1 MTRGRQPDFS
11 NWREEYRR
19 KTVSAEEAARAV
31 KSGDRVVMANRYYA
45 GPTPVAIFERRD
57 ELTDVEILSTAPTFD
72 PGWYL
77 EETNNPFR
85 LVVEKFLNPIA
96 RLAHDAGRV
105 DFLPNTTGTWWVP
118 YRDGRPDNRRVD
130 VFITQVSPPDKNGYC
145 SFGHEVWERKK
156 YCQIART
163 VIGEVNEDAIRT
175 YGDNFIHVSE
185 IDCFVP
191 VPPVRVTPEDI
202 ERVIAAFPEKRQEEI
217 RRVSPGFVPLAVKQV
232 VSRINEVDLA
242 AVERALDVDPP
253 NEAVRGVAANLRT
266 VVRDRDTIQISV
278 GRPSKWMVE
287 LGVFDDCSDLAIYSE
302 LACPGLVRL
311 VERGIVTGRY
321 ATLHPGKAVLT
332 GLGGCR
338 WDEIQFAHNNP
349 TFELYG
355 AEYVMYLPNVIAND
369 NMVSINNGLQVDL
382 TGQITCETQFGA
394 RLINGPG
401 GQPDLHIGAFYSKGG
416 RAVTLLRSTAFQG
429 GVSAIVSQL
438 DAGSQVDI
446 PRCYADMVVTE
457 YGVASLS
464 SKTHSE
470 RADAL
475 IGIAHPD
482 FRASLR
488 EAAKKRQSF

>member
-1 MTRGRQPDFS
+1 M
-11 NWREEYRR
+11 
-19 KTVSAEEAARAV
+19 
-31 KSGDRVVMANRYYA
+31 
-45 GPTPVAIFERRD
+45 
-57 ELTDVEILSTAPTFD
+57 
-72 PGWYL
+72 
-77 EETNNPFR
+77 
-85 LVVEKFLNPIA
+85 VEKFLNPIA

-118 YRDGRPDNRRVD
+118 YRDGRPDSRRVD

-145 SFGHEVWERKK
+145 SFGHDLWERKK
-156 YCQIART
+156 YAQVART
-163 VIGEVNEDAIRT
+163 VIGEVHDNAIRT

-185 IDCFVP
+185 IDYFVQ
-191 VPPVRVTPEDI
+191 VPPVQVTPQDL
-202 ERVIAAFPEKRQEEI
+202 ERVIAAFPEERRDDI
-217 RRVSPGFVPLAVKQV
+217 RRVSPGFAPALVAQIAA
-232 VSRINEVDLA
+232 RIGEVELA
-242 AVERALDVDPP
+242 AIERALDVDPP
-253 NEAVRGVAANLRT
+253 SEAVRGIAANLKT
-266 VVRDRDTIQISV
+266 LLRDRDTIQIGV

-287 LGVFDDCSDLAIYSE
+287 LGVFDERSDLAIYTE
-302 LACPGLVRL
+302 LACPGLARL

-338 WDEIQFAHNNP
+338 WDEIRFAHNNP
-349 TFELYG
+349 MFELYG

-401 GQPDLHIGAFYSKGG
+401 GQPDLHIGAFYSNGG

-429 GVSAIVSQL
+429 GVSTIVPQL

-446 PRCYADMVVTE
+446 PRCYADMVITE

-470 RADAL
+470 RAEAL
-475 IGIAHPD
+475 IDVAHPD
-482 FRASLR
+482 FRAQLR
-488 EAAKKRQSF
+488 DSARNLNYF